1 MARKILTPNLSRA
14 WCGCRGGG
22 HCGRVAGIRISINI
36 VRLIIGGHW
45 TRIRIQII
53 FIARGGASV
62 LIPNSIALFAGSVM
76 TVARAM
82 VVICRLGAG
91 CGTAGA
97 VQVQRE
103 VHQVGPQREPLLH
116 LQRGAP
122 VLLSGFQQ
130 KILLAFANWFIVFF
144 VM

>member
-1 MARKILTPNLSRA
+1 MARKILTPNLSGV
-14 WCGCRGGG
+14 WCGSRGGG
-22 HCGRVAGIRISINI
+22 QCGRVVGIRISINI
-36 VRLIIGGHW
+36 VRVIIGGHGS
-45 TRIRIQII
+45 RIQII

-62 LIPNSIALFAGSVM
+62 LIPNSIALS
-76 TVARAM
+76 VARAM

-103 VHQVGPQREPLLH
+103 VHQVGPQREPVLH